1 MPALQPPNLLLI
13 KIETAIIK
21 TTKRK
26 GAMFMLKIT
35 YIEHSG
41 FLLETENAVF
51 LFDYY
56 KGALPQINPQ
66 KPLFVFVSHKHG
78 DHYNPDIFELIKK
91 YPNIYYILSRDIPVK
106 WQIIKYKEQG
116 ISLNEH
122 LHIINKNTVEEISI
136 SEHYMLS
143 IETLRSTDAGVAY
156 LIHDIEQ
163 TYYHAGDLNL
173 WVWEGETKQYNN
185 NMTSAYY
192 RELEKLK
199 DKKIDVAFVPLDPRQ
214 EKDAYLG
221 IESFLEYTDC
231 QYIFPMHFWGDFDII
246 SRFLAKHPEYQKK
259 VMKIEKAGQEF
270 LL

>member
-78 DHYNPDIFELIKK
+78 DHYNPDIFSFRRIVLAPGIAFAGFVFMIYAIMKK
-91 YPNIYYILSRDIPVK
+91 SK
-106 WQIIKYKEQG
+106 
-116 ISLNEH
+116 
-122 LHIINKNTVEEISI
+122 
-136 SEHYMLS
+136 
-143 IETLRSTDAGVAY
+143 
-156 LIHDIEQ
+156 
-163 TYYHAGDLNL
+163 
-173 WVWEGETKQYNN
+173 
-185 NMTSAYY
+185 
-192 RELEKLK
+192 
-199 DKKIDVAFVPLDPRQ
+199 
-214 EKDAYLG
+214 
-221 IESFLEYTDC
+221 
-231 QYIFPMHFWGDFDII
+231 
-246 SRFLAKHPEYQKK
+246 
-259 VMKIEKAGQEF
+259 
-270 LL
+270 